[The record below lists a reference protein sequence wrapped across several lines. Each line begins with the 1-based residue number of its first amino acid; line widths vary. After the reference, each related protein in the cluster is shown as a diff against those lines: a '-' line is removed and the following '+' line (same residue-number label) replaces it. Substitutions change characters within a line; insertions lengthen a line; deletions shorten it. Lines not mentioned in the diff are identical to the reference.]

1 MEDDNGIAL
10 LDKAETMSN
19 GGTWEKILA
28 INLLMDHF
36 IGHCL
41 QKKLKSSHKVGKEES
56 AHRCSISYCNKT
68 TKGVRHR

>member
-28 INLLMDHF
+28 INLLMDC
-36 IGHCL
+36 ILGHCL
-41 QKKLKSSHKVGKEES
+41 QKKLKRFS
-56 AHRCSISYCNKT
+56 
-68 TKGVRHR
+68 